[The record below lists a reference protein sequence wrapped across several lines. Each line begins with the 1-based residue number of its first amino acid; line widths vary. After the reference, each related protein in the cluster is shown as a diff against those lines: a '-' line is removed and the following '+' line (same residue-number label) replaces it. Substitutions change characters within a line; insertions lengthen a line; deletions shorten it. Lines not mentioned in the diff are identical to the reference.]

1 MSKYKSFDELNLID
15 SFLFGYSTENPK
27 NAELIARIIIK
38 RVLKRNLK
46 NVRITQE
53 KNFLGITPDAHGIRM
68 DLYVEELEENG
79 EELATV
85 YDIEPNKYGLKDLPK
100 RSRFCQAL
108 TDAKSLSAGKPY
120 DKLPEY
126 FSIWILKE
134 DPFGENRVMY
144 EVKNHVVNNPD
155 IVYNDGVTKIFLY
168 TGGKVG
174 GDEELCT
181 LLRYFEESSAENATD
196 EELKAI
202 EGIVDDVRLDEKA
215 RRAYMTLEELIMYR
229 TEEACEEAREEGLI
243 VGELKGMVK
252 VLLDLNTP
260 KEQIVEQITSKY
272 GYTEEEITKCI
283 EGIHVN
289 A

>member
-1 MSKYKSFDELNLID
+1 
-15 SFLFGYSTENPK
+15 
-27 NAELIARIIIK
+27 
-38 RVLKRNLK
+38 
-46 NVRITQE
+46 
-53 KNFLGITPDAHGIRM
+53 
-68 DLYVEELEENG
+68 
-79 EELATV
+79 
-85 YDIEPNKYGLKDLPK
+85 
-100 RSRFCQAL
+100 
-108 TDAKSLSAGKPY
+108 
-120 DKLPEY
+120 
-126 FSIWILKE
+126 
-134 DPFGENRVMY
+134 MY

-229 TEEACEEAREEGLI
+229 TEEACEEVREEARKEGLAEGRAEGLME
-243 VGELKGMVK
+243 GELKGMVK
-252 VLLDLNTP
+252 VLLDLNTS
-260 KEQIVEQITSKY
+260 KEQIIGKIISKY
-272 GYTEEEITKCI
+272 DYTEEEIAKCI
-283 EGIHVN
+283 ESIDAN